1 MKVYEIKLKVYLLAN
16 ITSEKATQAI
26 CQLIDKSFTNTDEMK
41 SFHEKRQFKF
51 YCFNSFYP
59 LEEKKVYLEGKIYT
73 VVIRTIDPKLA
84 EHFKTYLTNTYT
96 DKLKALTAEVKIIP
110 KKHIQKLYSIT
121 SCIARFDGSYW
132 RNKVSIDEYEK
143 RFKLNLMKKYAEFTG
158 KNLGEDIE
166 LFTHFSFQNQK
177 PIAMQ
182 MKNVKLLGDKISLE
196 IAENDTAQ
204 KLAYMALG
212 TGFSELNS
220 RGAGFVNYKYL

>member
-73 VVIRTIDPKLA
+73 VVIRTIDPKLV

-110 KKHIQKLYSIT
+110 KKHIQKLYSVT
-121 SCIARFDGSYW
+121 LCIARFDGSYW
-132 RNKVSIDEYEK
+132 RNNVSIDEYEK
-143 RFKLNLMKKYAEFTG
+143 RLKLNLLKKYAEFTG
-158 KNLGEDIE
+158 ENLGEDIE
-166 LFTHFSFQNQK
+166 LFTHLSFQNQK

-182 MKNVKLLGDKISLE
+182 MKNIKLLGDKILLE

-204 KLAYMALG
+204 RLAYMALG
-212 TGFSELNS
+212 TGVMELNARS
-220 RGAGFVNYKYL
+220 AGFVNYKYL